1 MEPSS
6 SDKPKLQKSL
16 SSSSSYG
23 RSRRPSRTASKY
35 GSIILEEDSNSSS
48 NEDNKNNDGSNLG
61 KQHTYQ
67 PSSQSDR
74 LSLNSLDYELTLKD
88 KQDVRLHIGYFLEAC
103 S

>member
-6 SDKPKLQKSL
+6 SDRPKLQKSL
-16 SSSSSYG
+16 STSSSYG

-48 NEDNKNNDGSNLG
+48 NEDNRNDEELKLG
-61 KQHTYQ
+61 KQRTRQ
-67 PSSQSDR
+67 PSNLSDR

-88 KQDVRLHIGYFLEAC
+88 KQDVKLQY
-103 S
+103 